1 MSDLPPHTL
10 ATHGV
15 PTRHGFQAGSP
26 VLVIQYIHSVQ
37 SSQQPL
43 RLRADDI
50 ATNRRLLCPRLRTA
64 GPRLPRQGQAL
75 SAPALPGSLPH
86 SVARH
91 AWRSDPERPLRA
103 PTPRRFPSETSHACG
118 GRSARAE
125 TPIRHRSAR
134 EGNSGGLTP
143 PPWVPRRRAVE
154 TSATSA
160 ERRRRP
166 GRGWFYMQSS
176 QVKSSQVKSSQV
188 SYFTPAKHK

>member
-15 PTRHGFQAGSP
+15 PTRHGSNAGSP

-91 AWRSDPERPLRA
+91 AWRSDPDATAKGANAAALPLRNLA
-103 PTPRRFPSETSHACG
+103 CMRGKIGPRRNPD
-118 GRSARAE
+118 
-125 TPIRHRSAR
+125 
-134 EGNSGGLTP
+134 P
-143 PPWVPRRRAVE
+143 P
-154 TSATSA
+154 
-160 ERRRRP
+160 
-166 GRGWFYMQSS
+166 
-176 QVKSSQVKSSQV
+176 
-188 SYFTPAKHK
+188 

>member
-75 SAPALPGSLPH
+75 SAPAPPGSLAH
-86 SVARH
+86 SVAQPRV
-91 AWRSDPERPLRA
+91 AVRSRATAKGANAAALPLRNLA
-103 PTPRRFPSETSHACG
+103 CMRGKIGPRRNPD
-118 GRSARAE
+118 
-125 TPIRHRSAR
+125 
-134 EGNSGGLTP
+134 P
-143 PPWVPRRRAVE
+143 P
-154 TSATSA
+154 
-160 ERRRRP
+160 
-166 GRGWFYMQSS
+166 
-176 QVKSSQVKSSQV
+176 
-188 SYFTPAKHK
+188 

>member
-1 MSDLPPHTL
+1 MLELGGASISASLPRDPRS
-10 ATHGV
+10 AHG
-15 PTRHGFQAGSP
+15 
-26 VLVIQYIHSVQ
+26 L
-37 SSQQPL
+37 L
-43 RLRADDI
+43 R
-50 ATNRRLLCPRLRTA
+50 PRLRTA

-91 AWRSDPERPLRA
+91 AGRSDPERPLRA

-160 ERRRRP
+160 ERRRTRP

-176 QVKSSQVKSSQV
+176 QVKSSQVKLAISPLQNTSRRPFITSV
-188 SYFTPAKHK
+188 V